1 MKPVSDPRNDS
12 IYEEYGR
19 LSEQYNVNDETQN
32 YQAENRDSVYE
43 DYFTRYAHYFRNS
56 NESREKVLMKMLKH
70 KWWLFLSI
78 LILVIAGLALVL
90 SLHFTATVVTVTE
103 VIELSTTSSRM
114 AQDWHRKGKAVL
126 MLKHRRMG
134 DPAQIVFGLDGGSF
148 LAL

>member
-1 MKPVSDPRNDS
+1 MKPPTRNDS

-19 LSEQYNVNDETQN
+19 LSQQYNVNDETQN

-43 DYFTRYAHYFRNS
+43 NYLTRYAYYFGNN
-56 NESREKVLMKMLKH
+56 NENREKFLMKMLKH

-90 SLHFTATVVTVTE
+90 SLHFTAATVVTVTE
-103 VIELSTTSSRM
+103 VIEFSTTSSRM

-126 MLKHRRMG
+126 MLKHNRMG
-134 DPAQIVFGLDGGSF
+134 DAAQIVFALNGRPFF
-148 LAL
+148 LSS